1 MQIKEDIRIFQ
12 DAKNNKTTIVIWNM
26 SEATKLKLAQLLLG
40 DLKSVEQIEGITS
53 TEPDMSAEVQSVDNM
68 TQIFEPGLP
77 ASQIIMK
84 LCSDY
89 ANTKDKNILIQIR
102 ANITGVYDED
112 EQQIKAVLFALKDM
126 SSSTLDLL
134 VEQMGFGISKDNPN
148 RDQMIAQALAIC
160 PKETLITV
168 LHKIVD

>member
-12 DAKNNKTTIVIWNM
+12 DTKNNKTTVVIWNM
-26 SEATKLKLAQLLLG
+26 SETTKQKLAQLLLG

-53 TEPDMSAEVQSVDNM
+53 TEPDMSAEVQSTENM
-68 TQIFEPGLP
+68 AQIFKPGVP
-77 ASQIIMK
+77 ASQIVMQ

-89 ANTKDKNILIQIR
+89 ANTKDKNIPAQIR
-102 ANITGVYDED
+102 ANITGVCDED

-126 SSSTLDLL
+126 SGRTLDLL
-134 VEQMGFGISKDNPN
+134 VEQMGLGISKDNPS

-160 PKETLITV
+160 PKETLITA